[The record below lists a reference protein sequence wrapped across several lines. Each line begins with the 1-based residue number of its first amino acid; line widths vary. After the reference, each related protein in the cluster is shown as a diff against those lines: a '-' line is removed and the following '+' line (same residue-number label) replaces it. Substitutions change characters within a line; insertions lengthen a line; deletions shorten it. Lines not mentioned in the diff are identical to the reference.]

1 MDGMES
7 VAEVSATAVSV
18 VVAGISFAPGVPI
31 DSFAISLLLFFVGAT
46 FVSITATDGEDK
58 GEGKRFPF
66 GVGRG
71 IRGLLPGV
79 LVAAELMVRLPR
91 MGVLDRD
98 LRGVGSLNLD
108 RVGRV
113 VDLVVLDGGGPLSFR
128 CTRGG
133 DGEAEGGNFA
143 AATTAPGD
151 AFVWLLVRGVSTVA
165 FPGETGGV
173 TLCKGGVDDFMAA
186 ESSPLLLSIVSRSFA
201 ASRGGLF
208 DCTGV
213 GGGCE
218 NNASSC
224 GGGLGVGGGFPNT
237 EGATTALV
245 SGVGGGS
252 ENKVAP
258 CGGGLGVGGG
268 FPNFGGATAALV
280 SGVGGG
286 CENNAASCGGG
297 LGVGGG
303 FPNTGGATSRV
314 LVSGVGGGCE
324 NNTSCGGGLGVGGA
338 AASLCA
344 AAGGGKKAL
353 GDDGGGKK
361 GAPTD
366 RNCSMGGGWKAEG
379 DERSGPN
386 PPVGVAT
393 SGGFETTIVG
403 VGGLSKTV
411 GGIGG
416 VGVGGRSK
424 IDAVVAGGN
433 NGGVGVG
440 GRSKTKAAVV
450 SETSFMSTSVM
461 PSSSSSNSSS
471 MEANCSIGAGA
482 AGGGGANWGFGLD
495 CSGGAG

>member
-1 MDGMES
+1 MES

-268 FPNFGGATAALV
+268 FPN
-280 SGVGGG
+280 
-286 CENNAASCGGG
+286 
-297 LGVGGG
+297 
-303 FPNTGGATSRV
+303 TGGATSRV
-314 LVSGVGGGCE
+314 FVSGVGGGCE

>member
-237 EGATTALV
+237 
-245 SGVGGGS
+245 
-252 ENKVAP
+252 
-258 CGGGLGVGGG
+258 
-268 FPNFGGATAALV
+268 
-280 SGVGGG
+280 
-286 CENNAASCGGG
+286 
-297 LGVGGG
+297 
-303 FPNTGGATSRV
+303 GGATSRV

-344 AAGGGKKAL
+344 AAAGGGKKAL

-379 DERSGPN
+379 DDRSGPN
-386 PPVGVAT
+386 PPLGVAT